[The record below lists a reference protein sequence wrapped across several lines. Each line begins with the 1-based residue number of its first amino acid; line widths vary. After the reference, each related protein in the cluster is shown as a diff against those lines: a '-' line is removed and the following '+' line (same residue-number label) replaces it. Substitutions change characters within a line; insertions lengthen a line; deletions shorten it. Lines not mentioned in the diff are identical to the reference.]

1 MTIHRLR
8 IVAFP
13 TLVIIVKSIVY
24 RRPYASTSAGVASA
38 VRATSSN
45 FARSLE
51 ASAAVNPS
59 AAAKTRALWRPRWAV
74 RIEAVL
80 RQLADVD
87 DCPRSI
93 R

>member
-1 MTIHRLR
+1 MTIQPLR

-13 TLVIIVKSIVY
+13 TLVIIVKSIVN
-24 RRPYASTSAGVASA
+24 RRPYASTSPGLASA

-45 FARSLE
+45 FLRNLG
-51 ASAAVNPS
+51 ASAVVNPS
-59 AAAKTRALWRPRWAV
+59 AV

-87 DCPRSI
+87 DCPRST